1 MQHVV
6 DVFIVIG
13 SLFQCRQNLLECLLE
28 GTFGLDILPALQ
40 DLPPFW
46 LGLIPQELYDLR
58 PGYACVVREEILG
71 NGLEGD
77 SGVDGDE

>member
-13 SLFQCRQNLLECLLE
+13 SLFQCRQNVLKRLLK
-28 GTFGLDILPALQ
+28 GTFGLDVLPALQ
-40 DLPPFW
+40 DVPPFW
-46 LGLIPQELYDLR
+46 LGLIPQKLYNLR
-58 PGYACVVREEILG
+58 AGYACVVREEILG

-77 SGVDGDE
+77 NGVDSDE

>member
-1 MQHVV
+1 MQHIVN
-6 DVFIVIG
+6 VFVIAG
-13 SLFQCRQNLLECLLE
+13 IFLQRGQNLLERLLK
-28 GTFGLDILPALQ
+28 GMFGLDVLPALQ

-58 PGYACVVREEILG
+58 AGYACVVREEILG

-77 SGVDGDE
+77 NGVDGDE